1 MQRILLKAESFLCP
15 AARFW
20 MALFLGSVCLWP
32 APAARAEYIYGI
44 DDSNTIWE
52 IDPVNRTDKIVVT
65 GSSYG
70 LTQSQKSNSFA
81 YDPIRDEMFFT
92 YSGAGAGMAGLYY
105 WNHTN
110 TNNAIQQ
117 ILNSTTVV
125 SGTTAWSL
133 MSPTDPANA
142 AYYQDSYWFFN
153 GNGGKT
159 NQLNRL
165 SFTYTSGSIAPSALQ
180 TWTISNLPTANTF
193 GDISI
198 SGSTGILYADTVS
211 GKFYSIDLLSLS
223 GTSGTATTAVD
234 VTGVVGGNPS
244 LQNAFSEDYSTLYA
258 TQFNNRTWY
267 TQDTATGVVTPILS
281 GTANWTTTVGF
292 RDLGGSS
299 LTAIVPEPSTLA
311 MVIAGGALY
320 GGLALRRKL
329 GRK

>member
-1 MQRILLKAESFLCP
+1 MQRMSPQTVRLSCPRAHGLKALVLAVASLLLP
-15 AARFW
+15 
-20 MALFLGSVCLWP
+20 S
-32 APAARAEYIYGI
+32 AARAEYIYGI
-44 DDSNTIWE
+44 DDYNNIWE
-52 IDPVNRTDKIVVT
+52 VDPVNRTDKIVVS
-65 GSSYG
+65 GSTYG
-70 LTQSQKSNSFA
+70 LTEFQKSNSFA

-92 YSGAGAGMAGLYY
+92 YSGTAAGAAGLYY

-110 TNNAIQQ
+110 GSNAIQQ
-117 ILNSTTVV
+117 ILNATTVV
-125 SGTTAWSL
+125 SGTTAWNL

-159 NQLNRL
+159 GQLNRL
-165 SFTYTSGSIAPSALQ
+165 SFTYASGSIAPSALQ
-180 TWTISNLPTANTF
+180 TWTISNVPTANTF

-198 SGSTGILYADTVS
+198 SGSTGILYANTVS
-211 GKFYSIDLLSLS
+211 GKFYSVDLLSLS
-223 GTSGTATTAVD
+223 GSSGTATTAVN
-234 VTGVVGGNPS
+234 VTGVVGGNAS
-244 LQNAFSEDYSTLYA
+244 LQNAFSEDYDVLYA

-267 TQDTATGVVTPILS
+267 TEDIATGVVTPILS

-299 LTAIVPEPSTLA
+299 LTAVVPEPSTLA

-320 GGLALRRKL
+320 GGLVLRRKL